1 MANPTPIKVIIAD
14 DQRVFRIGLTALIN
28 DMQGVEL
35 LDEASNGEELIEK
48 ALLQKPDVIIT
59 DIKMPVL
66 DGISA
71 TKELNKQIPNS
82 KIIALSAYVKDDL
95 ILHMLESGAIGY
107 LVKTAD
113 AHEIKEAI
121 ETVNQ
126 HKPYFCKEITQ
137 RLTEIVARNY
147 KLPEKSSATFTER
160 ELDIIRLICKE
171 FTSKEI
177 AMQLHLSKRTVEG
190 HRTRILEKMNVKSIA
205 GLITYAFDA
214 GIYRKEVS

>member
-1 MANPTPIKVIIAD
+1 MTTQKSIKVLIAD
-14 DQRVFRIGLTALIN
+14 DQQVFRMGLSALLKEMNGI
-28 DMQGVEL
+28 EL
-35 LDEASNGEELIEK
+35 LGEASNGAILLEK
-48 ALLQKPDVIIT
+48 ALVLHPDVIIT

-66 DGISA
+66 DGIAA
-71 TKELNKQIPNS
+71 TKELMRQLPNS
-82 KIIALSAYVKDDL
+82 KVIALSAYVKDDL

-113 AHEIKEAI
+113 VNEIKEAI
-121 ETVNQ
+121 EMVNQ

-147 KLPEKSSATFTER
+147 KLPEKSSAKFTER
-160 ELDIIRLICKE
+160 EIDIIRLICNE

-177 AMQLHLSKRTVEG
+177 ANQLHLSKRTVEG

-214 GIYRKEVS
+214 GIYKK

>member
-1 MANPTPIKVIIAD
+1 LATQKPIKVLIAD
-14 DQRVFRIGLTALIN
+14 DQQVFRMGLSALIKE
-28 DMQGVEL
+28 MKGIVL
-35 LDEASNGEELIEK
+35 LDEASNGAILLEK
-48 ALLQKPDVIIT
+48 ALALQPDVIIT

-66 DGISA
+66 DGIDA
-71 TKELNKQIPNS
+71 TKELNKQLPNS
-82 KIIALSAYVKDDL
+82 KVIALSAYVKDDL

-113 AHEIKEAI
+113 AQEIKEAI

-147 KLPEKSSATFTER
+147 KLPQKSSATFTDR

-177 AMQLHLSKRTVEG
+177 ASQLHLSKRTVEG

-205 GLITYAFDA
+205 GIITYAFDA
-214 GIYRKEVS
+214 GIYKK

>member
-1 MANPTPIKVIIAD
+1 MTTQKSIRVLIAD
-14 DQRVFRIGLTALIN
+14 DQQVFRMGLSALLKEMKGI
-28 DMQGVEL
+28 EL
-35 LDEASNGEELIEK
+35 VDEASNGAVLLEK
-48 ALLQKPDVIIT
+48 ALALHPDVIIT

-71 TKELNKQIPNS
+71 TKELNKQLPNS
-82 KIIALSAYVKDDL
+82 KVIALSAYVKDDL

-113 AHEIKEAI
+113 AYEIKEAI

-160 ELDIIRLICKE
+160 ELEIIRLICKE

-177 AMQLHLSKRTVEG
+177 ASQLFLSKRTVEG

-214 GIYRKEVS
+214 GIYKK

>member
-1 MANPTPIKVIIAD
+1 MTAQKSIRVLIAD
-14 DQRVFRIGLTALIN
+14 DQQVFRMGLSTLLKEMKGI
-28 DMQGVEL
+28 EL
-35 LDEASNGEELIEK
+35 LDEASNGAILLEK
-48 ALLQKPDVIIT
+48 ALALQPDVIIT

-82 KIIALSAYVKDDL
+82 KVIALSAYVKDDL

-113 AHEIKEAI
+113 ALEIKEAI

-137 RLTEIVARNY
+137 RLTEIVAKNY
-147 KLPEKSSATFTER
+147 KIPEKSSAKFTER
-160 ELDIIRLICKE
+160 ELEIIRLICKE

-177 AMQLHLSKRTVEG
+177 ALQLHLSKRTVEG

-214 GIYRKEVS
+214 GIYRKEGS